1 VEAAHRW
8 YSTVVAVGPDR
19 ALGSIRP
26 ALYLAV
32 VIATLAVLGVLWIV
46 FHSIAGEEA
55 VVPAEPLQPASQHD
69 EYTVIAPVE
78 LERSREAETEPAIVS
93 EVPPSIPPDPEM
105 APWGPWRKMRLD
117 EVDRALAEVRTGT
130 DLTQRQ
136 LELQFFLIVCISPLA
151 DEMGLSEPSA
161 TADKSHPRSP
171 LEYAFSSNRN
181 YYRIPQGTFPL
192 LDDFMRIWDERNL
205 RRAKLSQAEE
215 AHFDE
220 TDPFPLE
227 AFVMRDLEA
236 LAERARAAL
245 RRRAEAY

>member
-1 VEAAHRW
+1 M
-8 YSTVVAVGPDR
+8 
-19 ALGSIRP
+19 
-26 ALYLAV
+26 
-32 VIATLAVLGVLWIV
+32 VIATLGVLWIA
-46 FHSIAGEEA
+46 FHSTAGEKA
-55 VVPAEPLQPASQHD
+55 VVPAEPLQAASQHA
-69 EYTVIAPVE
+69 EYTEIAP
-78 LERSREAETEPAIVS
+78 LEPEPSRAAETEPATAS
-93 EVPPSIPPDPEM
+93 EAPTSIPPDPEM

-161 TADKSHPRSP
+161 TADRSHPRSP
-171 LEYAFSSNRN
+171 LEHTFSSNRN

-227 AFVMRDLEA
+227 AFAVRDLES

-245 RRRAEAY
+245 RRRSEAY